1 MTIFAAIHAKN
12 QILYL
17 FGSSYFYG
25 YLNAVSNDTRLSF
38 RNGLLLTSCN
48 LILGRTRKGSLS
60 HFKYFN
66 FHSKMPRI
74 NENYSSAN
82 NSNANVT
89 SAHETCEQLPTIILP
104 GVEKSP
110 ELDGVIERWYNWNT
124 VKNSTPYLYKQI
136 LSEIQD
142 YLIRSWVFDDES
154 DDVRFKDMINGL
166 MQIKDDLECFIPV
179 SINN

>member
-1 MTIFAAIHAKN
+1 
-12 QILYL
+12 
-17 FGSSYFYG
+17 
-25 YLNAVSNDTRLSF
+25 
-38 RNGLLLTSCN
+38 
-48 LILGRTRKGSLS
+48 
-60 HFKYFN
+60 
-66 FHSKMPRI
+66 MP
-74 NENYSSAN
+74 NSMKDYSTVN
-82 NSNANVT
+82 NSSCNVT

-110 ELDGVIERWYNWNT
+110 ALDGVLERWYNWNT

-142 YLIRSWVFDDES
+142 YLIRSWIFDDES